1 MEQKLYPSL
10 TPATANATASPPAP
24 YDVESMINKH
34 LQSELQ
40 KVNSFNNS
48 IQNISLMMK
57 YYEMEE
63 NKYKQK
69 YNKYKLI
76 NNLINSLDG
85 IIVIG
90 TTSASISL
98 SITGVGIIVVP
109 IAAGVGCTTGILV
122 KICSSYLKKKEQN
135 YKLKYTII
143 QKTLDDFRQLYVAS
157 LKDNCIDEKEYH
169 RFVTQ
174 FENYQAT
181 ANAASQEIHTK
192 SRAAS
197 HTASHTKS
205 QVASRATANAA
216 LHATANA
223 TANTAS
229 HTPPTIPLK
238 PHNFL

>member
-10 TPATANATASPPAP
+10 TPSTPTP
-24 YDVESMINKH
+24 YDVESMINKR

-63 NKYKQK
+63 KKYKQK

-174 FENYQAT
+174 FENYQVASRAT
-181 ANAASQEIHTK
+181 TNTTSHTK
-192 SRAAS
+192 
-197 HTASHTKS
+197 SHTKS
-205 QVASRATANAA
+205 QVASHATANAA
-216 LHATANA
+216 ATA

>member
-10 TPATANATASPPAP
+10 TPTASPPAP
-24 YDVESMINKH
+24 YDVESMINKR
-34 LQSELQ
+34 LQSALQNELH
-40 KVNSFNNS
+40 KGNSFNNS

-63 NKYKQK
+63 KKYKQK

-85 IIVIG
+85 ILLIG

-143 QKTLDDFRQLYVAS
+143 QKTLDDFRQLYVTS
-157 LKDNCIDEKEYH
+157 LKDNHIDEKEYR

-174 FENYQAT
+174 FENYQVAP
-181 ANAASQEIHTK
+181 QEI
-192 SRAAS
+192 
-197 HTASHTKS
+197 HTKS
-205 QVASRATANAA
+205 QVASHATTNAA
-216 LHATANA
+216 LHATATA